1 MTRPIIIVTGA
12 NGGLGYGICQ
22 RLLVQLSTPNPPDAL
37 PQPFEE
43 ALLPARGGG
52 GYAEVYGVAR
62 AEKARG
68 ELLEVVRC
76 ASAETDSEGAK
87 GGVDKAAEEFRKNV
101 VVEVEYLDLASTKS
115 VFDFA
120 ARIRSRYTYIS
131 HLMCNAGLASFT
143 GINWALAIKQVLA
156 SPMEAVTAPLYYS
169 QHQGELSIDGL
180 GWVWQCNFFGHF
192 ALFRELEDLLA
203 AASSSSPSSP
213 SSNAVSASAS
223 PSTSAVKAGDI
234 EGLGAGRVVW
244 CSSVEASPAFYD
256 PADWQLKNTTHSY
269 ESSKYQIDIVATTLD
284 RLSTHP
290 NNLDSEP
297 KSSNPTNASRNG
309 SGRVRHFVSQPGVVN
324 TNVANA
330 LIGPFFD
337 MIKICLFYLARW
349 LGSPNH
355 PISPYKGAL
364 AATHLALVPLACL
377 ALLTS
382 APAPPSSSQSQS
394 KASASSE
401 GKGGNSSSKSSKG
414 YSGSA
419 PRVPPVRFRSETDR
433 WGEERVGLSP
443 VKAWL
448 ANEEEGRRLVLA
460 CDALLRKC
468 REEEGRG
475 WVGENASE
483 KM

>member
-22 RLLVQLSTPNPPDAL
+22 RLLVQLSTPSPPDAL

-43 ALLPARGGG
+43 ALPPREEGKAMPKYTGATVIMACRS
-52 GYAEVYGVAR
+52 VAR

-68 ELLEVVRC
+68 ELLKWFDAHLRKRI
-76 ASAETDSEGAK
+76 AK
-87 GGVDKAAEEFRKNV
+87 GGVDKAAEEFRKNL

-143 GINWALAIKQVLA
+143 GIDWALAIKQLLA
-156 SPMEAVTAPLYYS
+156 SPMQAVTAPLFYS

-192 ALFRELEDLLA
+192 ALFRELENLLA
-203 AASSSSPSSP
+203 ASSP
-213 SSNAVSASAS
+213 SSNAISVSASP
-223 PSTSAVKAGDI
+223 PSSAVKAGDI

-244 CSSVEASPAFYD
+244 CSSIEASPAFYD

-290 NNLDSEP
+290 TISADSEP

-382 APAPPSSSQSQS
+382 APPPPPSSSQSKAKS

-414 YSGSA
+414 Y
-419 PRVPPVRFRSETDR
+419 PRVPPVRFGSETDR

-468 REEEGRG
+468 KEEEGRG

-483 KM
+483 RM